1 MLDIKDIR
9 VSYDK
14 IEVIKGVSFR
24 IEKGEIVVI
33 IGANGAGK
41 STIMKT
47 ITGLIKP
54 TGGQILFKDA
64 DITRL
69 SAERIVS
76 AGITMCPE
84 GRQVFPQHTVYQ
96 NLILGAYLIRR
107 NAKTVQQRIE
117 QMYELFPILQ
127 ERKDQPAGTLSGGE
141 QQMLAIARAMM
152 INPDLLLLD
161 EPSAGLAP
169 IYVKNIFQMIK
180 HLSEQGTTILLVEQ
194 MAKMALSIADRAYVL
209 ETGRIVIS
217 GNAQEVMHDPRVEES
232 YLGQKKHC
240 AV

>member
-14 IEVIKGVSFR
+14 IEVIKGVSFK

-47 ITGLIKP
+47 ITGLVKP
-54 TGGQILFKDA
+54 TGGQILFKDT
-64 DITRL
+64 DIARL
-69 SAERIVS
+69 SAEKIVA

-107 NAKTVQQRIE
+107 NRKGVQTRIE
-117 QMYELFPILQ
+117 QMYQLFPILL

-152 INPDLLLLD
+152 ISPDLLLLD

-180 HLSEQGTTILLVEQ
+180 HLSKQGTTILLVEQ
-194 MAKMALSIADRAYVL
+194 MAKLALSIADRAYVL

-217 GNAQEVMHDPRVEES
+217 GNAHEVMHDPRVEES

-240 AV
+240 TV

>member
-1 MLDIKDIR
+1 VLDIKDIR

-14 IEVIKGVSFR
+14 IEVIKGVSFS

-41 STIMKT
+41 TTIMKT
-47 ITGLIKP
+47 ITGLLKP
-54 TGGQILFKDA
+54 TGGEILFKDMNVA
-64 DITRL
+64 KL
-69 SAERIVS
+69 SAEKIVA

-84 GRQVFPQHTVYQ
+84 GRQVFAHHTVYQ
-96 NLILGAYLIRR
+96 NLILGAYLIR
-107 NAKTVQQRIE
+107 KDGKLVQSRVL
-117 QMYELFPILQ
+117 QMYELFPILR
-127 ERKDQPAGTLSGGE
+127 ERKDQLAGTLSGGE

-180 HLSEQGTTILLVEQ
+180 HLSKQGTTILLVEQ

-217 GNAQEVMHDPRVEES
+217 GSAQEVVHDPRVEES
-232 YLGQKKHC
+232 YLGQKKLC
-240 AV
+240 AN

>member
-1 MLDIKDIR
+1 MLDIKGIR

-14 IEVIKGVSFR
+14 IEVIKGVSFS
-24 IEKGEIVVI
+24 IEKDEIVVI

-41 STIMKT
+41 TTIMKT
-47 ITGLIKP
+47 ITGLLKP
-54 TGGQILFKDA
+54 TGGEIFFKDSNFA
-64 DITRL
+64 KL
-69 SAERIVS
+69 SAEKIVA

-84 GRQVFPQHTVYQ
+84 GRQVFAQHTVYQ
-96 NLILGAYLIRR
+96 NLILGAYLIR
-107 NAKTVQQRIE
+107 KDGKLVQSRVL
-117 QMYELFPILQ
+117 QMYELFPILR
-127 ERKDQPAGTLSGGE
+127 ERKDQLAGTLSGGE

-180 HLSEQGTTILLVEQ
+180 HLSKQGTTILLVEQ

-217 GNAQEVMHDPRVEES
+217 GSAQAVMHDPRVEES
-232 YLGQKKHC
+232 YLGQKKLC
-240 AV
+240 AN

>member
-217 GNAQEVMHDPRVEES
+217 GNAQEVIHDPRVEES

>member
-194 MAKMALSIADRAYVL
+194 MAKTALSIADRAYVL

>member
-14 IEVIKGVSFR
+14 TEVIKGVSFR

-54 TGGQILFKDA
+54 TGGQILFKNT
-64 DITRL
+64 DIARL
-69 SAERIVS
+69 AAEKIVS

-96 NLILGAYLIRR
+96 NLILGAYLIRK
-107 NAKTVQQRIE
+107 NAKAVQQRIE
-117 QMYELFPILQ
+117 QMYELFPILR
-127 ERKDQPAGTLSGGE
+127 ERKNQPAGTLSGGE

-217 GNAQEVMHDPRVEES
+217 GNAQEVMRDPRVEES